1 MHWRISIQRR
11 LYILF
16 SIISCMGW
24 YSAFWFRCTVCGKK
38 KRHWLRPADSW
49 FPKWLWE
56 NKYRGICCRW
66 GFCRLSWL
74 HFLKSFYSEALC
86 RAERQFGCVPAILI
100 SGAMF
105 SLYHL
110 GYPGFRTWRD
120 LLLLFVVSI
129 GFAAAYRISDN
140 NLIVSFFVN
149 LPNALVTYMLKYE
162 QFPVMSVSFTIA
174 AVITLVLIGLTFLLV
189 SNRRS
194 TEQ

>member
-1 MHWRISIQRR
+1 M
-11 LYILF
+11 
-16 SIISCMGW
+16 
-24 YSAFWFRCTVCGKK
+24 
-38 KRHWLRPADSW
+38 
-49 FPKWLWE
+49 
-56 NKYRGICCRW
+56 
-66 GFCRLSWL
+66 
-74 HFLKSFYSEALC
+74 
-86 RAERQFGCVPAILI
+86 PAILI

-120 LLLLFVVSI
+120 LLLLFVVGI

-149 LPNALVTYMLKYE
+149 LPNALVTYVLKYE
-162 QFPVMSVSFTIA
+162 QFPVMSVSSTIA
-174 AVITLVLIGLTFLLV
+174 AVITRVLIGLTFLLV